1 MRNLVSFRVI
11 LIVSAFVL
19 LSDRASGAT
28 SLPPIWVQDPG
39 TPTDSIRSDDIHF
52 IDENR
57 GWSTRSTK
65 IYRTI
70 NGGVTWSAI
79 FTNAGTHFRSISFL
93 TSTHG
98 FAGNLGQ
105 GSYDGTVTDT
115 NVLYE
120 TFDGGDTWHIKPGL
134 PGQGM
139 KGFCAMQAF
148 DTNTFYGGGRVRG

>member
-1 MRNLVSFRVI
+1 MPRLV
-11 LIVSAFVL
+11 LIAIACAVSL
-19 LSDRASGAT
+19 RALAVT
-28 SLPPIWVQDPG
+28 TLPPIWLQDPG
-39 TPTDSIRSDDIHF
+39 SPTDSVRSDDIHF
-52 IDENR
+52 IDENH
-57 GWSTRSTK
+57 GWATRSTK

-70 NGGVTWSAI
+70 NGGVTWTPI
-79 FTNAGTHFRSISFL
+79 FTNTGTHFRSISFL
-93 TSTHG
+93 TLTHG

-134 PGQGM
+134 SERGM

-148 DTNTFYGGGRVRG
+148 DTN